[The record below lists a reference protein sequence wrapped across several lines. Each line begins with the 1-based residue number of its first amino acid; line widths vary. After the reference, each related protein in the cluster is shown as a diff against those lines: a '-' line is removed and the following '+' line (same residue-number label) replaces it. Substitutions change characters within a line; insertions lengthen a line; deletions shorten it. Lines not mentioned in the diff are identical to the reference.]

1 NRRSVTVWRARNRA
15 GGAAELLGA
24 AIRARAAPTPG
35 RAARDRYRTR
45 NGSVMM
51 DNTPVRSGEPQDTDP
66 VIWPD
71 PSPLAGWWAD
81 VMSSGTTQRPTNS
94 SAQN

>member
-1 NRRSVTVWRARNRA
+1 
-15 GGAAELLGA
+15 
-24 AIRARAAPTPG
+24 
-35 RAARDRYRTR
+35 
-45 NGSVMM
+45 MM